1 MPLPLYTMGQ
11 NQFDTSPLEN
21 ALWKYAQHQEQQR
34 QNAFRQQQIDMDRTR
49 LGFEGERLGFE
60 RDRQPLSMDMLRAQ
74 IEQAKAAAALTPL
87 QRQQM
92 LAQTGMTNAHA
103 DLFRAQARAAG
114 QKDEM
119 DAAVLK
125 MLGLGGG
132 GPAPAPDPSP
142 VRPQSFAPPAAPN
155 QTPIRPVAD
164 TGPQPA
170 GDPMLIPTQA
180 AQPTQPAQQQPADPI
195 VQTPAGPMPASKAKA
210 FGFLLAYKGRGDAGR
225 MLTEA
230 ADPSKLPKTVVD
242 DVAKEEIKNTDLMGR
257 LAQIQRGFDPKF
269 LTYENQAKQY
279 GISWLDKFDATRAN
293 LPPAELE
300 THARYSAFKR
310 DVTENLNR
318 YIKEITGAA
327 MGVEE
332 AKRIISSMPN
342 MEDAPTQFKAKLD
355 ATVRAS
361 QLALAR
367 QRFLRTNGLN
377 GQPWQGTPEDAA
389 REMPLER
396 FGGVIRNDTQKLL
409 QQLKSQHPN
418 AAPEQI
424 NGAVRAIIRQKYGID
439 A

>member
-60 RDRQPLSMDMLRAQ
+60 RERQPLSMDMLRAQ
-74 IEQAKAAAALTPL
+74 IDQAKAAAALTPL

-125 MLGLGGG
+125 MLGLGS

-155 QTPIRPVAD
+155 QTPIRLVAD

-170 GDPMLIPTQA
+170 GDPMLIQTQA
-180 AQPTQPAQQQPADPI
+180 AQPAPQQPADPI
-195 VQTPAGPMPASKAKA
+195 VQTPAGPMPASKARTL
-210 FGFLLAYKGRGDAGR
+210 GFLFAYKGRGDAGR
-225 MLTEA
+225 MLTDA

-257 LAQIQRGFDPKF
+257 LAQIKRGFDPKF

-279 GISWLDKFDATRAN
+279 GISWLDKFDATRAK
-293 LPPAELE
+293 LPPSDLE
-300 THARYSAFKR
+300 THAQYTGFKR
-310 DVTENLNR
+310 DVTDNLNR

-342 MEDAPTQFKAKLD
+342 MDDSPTQFKAKLD
-355 ATVRAS
+355 STVRSA
-361 QLALAR
+361 QLAIAR
-367 QRFLRTNGLN
+367 QRFLRMNGLD
-377 GQPWQGTPEDAA
+377 GQPWNGTPEDAA
-389 REMPLER
+389 RRMPLDNFQKIIDRTGDEMERQFKQANPQADPKAIQAAVREALRYR
-396 FGGVIRNDTQKLL
+396 FGMNI
-409 QQLKSQHPN
+409 
-418 AAPEQI
+418 
-424 NGAVRAIIRQKYGID
+424 
-439 A
+439 

>member
-60 RDRQPLSMDMLRAQ
+60 RDRQPINLDLMRAQ
-74 IEQAKAAAALTPL
+74 LAQAQAQAQLTPL
-87 QRQQM
+87 QRAQ
-92 LAQTGMTNAHA
+92 LVAQTGMTNAHA

-125 MLGLGGG
+125 MLGLGS

-170 GDPMLIPTQA
+170 GDP
-180 AQPTQPAQQQPADPI
+180 I
-195 VQTPAGPMPASKAKA
+195 VQTPAGPMPASKARTL
-210 FGFLLAYKGRGDAGR
+210 GFLFAYKGRGDAGR
-225 MLTEA
+225 MLTDA

-257 LAQIQRGFDPKF
+257 LAQIKRGFDPKF

-279 GISWLDKFDATRAN
+279 GISWLDKFDATRAK
-293 LPPAELE
+293 LPSSDLE
-300 THARYSAFKR
+300 THAQYTGFKR
-310 DVTENLNR
+310 DVTDNLNR

-342 MEDAPTQFKAKLD
+342 MDDSPTQFKAKLD
-355 ATVRAS
+355 ATVRSA
-361 QLALAR
+361 QLAIAR
-367 QRFLRTNGLN
+367 QRFLRTNGLD
-377 GQPWQGTPEDAA
+377 GQPWNGTPEDAA
-389 REMPLER
+389 RRMPIDNFQKIIDRTGDEMERQFKQANPQADPKAIQAAVREALRYR
-396 FGGVIRNDTQKLL
+396 FGMNI
-409 QQLKSQHPN
+409 
-418 AAPEQI
+418 
-424 NGAVRAIIRQKYGID
+424 
-439 A
+439 